1 MRTSTASFFKPGRI
15 LIYGLLSLAAIFFL
29 LPFYIMLVTAF
40 KTMPEIYSAGILAL
54 PHHLDFSAW
63 ERAWNSATIGAASEG
78 IHGYF
83 LNSFILVIPAVAFS
97 TAIGAFNGY
106 VLTHWR
112 FRGANALF
120 YALLLGT
127 IIPFQIVL
135 LPMAWVEGRI
145 GIAGT
150 LIPGLMVVHII
161 YGLAFTTLFF
171 RNYYVGIPHDLVKA
185 AQVDGAG
192 FFSIFFR
199 IMLPVS
205 TPIIMVTAI
214 WQFTMI
220 WNNFLFGVVFTQG
233 NQQPVTVAINDL
245 VDTVTSVHMWNV
257 DMAAAIFAALP
268 TLLVYLIAGKYFVR
282 GLTAGAVKG

>member
-1 MRTSTASFFKPGRI
+1 MRISSAFSPGRW
-15 LIYGLLSLAAIFFL
+15 LIYGVLTLAALFFL
-29 LPFYIMLVTAF
+29 LPFYVMLVTAF
-40 KTMPEIYSAGILAL
+40 KTMPEVYSTGILAL
-54 PHHLDFSAW
+54 PDSLNFSAW
-63 ERAWNSATIGAASEG
+63 IHAWSAATIGAASEG

-83 LNSFILVIPAVAFS
+83 LNSFILVIPAVIIS

-112 FRGANALF
+112 FRGSNIFF
-120 YALLLGT
+120 YMLLLGT

-135 LPMAWVEGRI
+135 LPMAWVQGRI

-150 LIPGLMVVHII
+150 LVPGLMMVHVI

-171 RNYYVGIPHDLVKA
+171 RNYYVGIPHDLIKA
-185 AQVDGAG
+185 ARVDGAG

-233 NQQPVTVAINDL
+233 GQQPVTVAINDL

>member
-1 MRTSTASFFKPGRI
+1 MRTTSVLSPRRWV
-15 LIYGLLSLAAIFFL
+15 IYSLLSLAALFFL
-29 LPFYIMLVTAF
+29 LPFYVMLVTAF
-40 KTMPEIYSAGILAL
+40 KTMPEIYSTGILAL
-54 PHHLDFSAW
+54 PSSLNWYAWVHAWSA
-63 ERAWNSATIGAASEG
+63 ATIGAASSG

-83 LNSFILVIPAVAFS
+83 LNSFILVIPAVVIS

-112 FRGANALF
+112 FRGSNVFF
-120 YALLLGT
+120 YMLLLGT

-135 LPMAWVEGRI
+135 LPMAWVEGRL

-150 LIPGLMVVHII
+150 LVPGLMVVHVI

-185 AQVDGAG
+185 ARVDGAG

-233 NQQPVTVAINDL
+233 GQQPVTVAINDL